1 MGFEYYY
8 DYDFLAATP
17 PVGGAVAGAVGA
29 VLGFLLVFYLLIL
42 AFGVLPYV
50 LQSLGMYT
58 IAKRR
63 GIHNPWLA
71 WLPVG
76 NIWILGSISDQYQ
89 YVVKG
94 RVRNRRKILVGL
106 LVAAL
111 AVMFLMYAGIFGMA
125 LGAAG
130 AADVLAGVGIA
141 QTLIMALTMIVVVI
155 IVLVIGF
162 MAMYDLYRSC
172 DPDNAVL
179 YLVLSV
185 FFEFLQPVLLFICRK
200 KDGGMPPRKT
210 VEQPQPIL
218 QTSYEPVEAVEEE
231 TPVQSEEE

>member
-8 DYDFLAATP
+8 DYDFPAAIP
-17 PVGGAVAGAVGA
+17 PIDGAVTGAVGA
-29 VLGFLLVFYLLIL
+29 ILGILLVFYLLVI
-42 AFGVLPYV
+42 AIGVGFYV
-50 LQSLGMYT
+50 LQSLGLYT
-58 IAKRR
+58 VAKRR

-76 NIWILGSISDQYQ
+76 NLWIMGSISDQYQ
-89 YVVKG
+89 YVAKG

-106 LVAAL
+106 LLAMF
-111 AVMFLMYAGIFGMA
+111 AVMFLMYAGIFSMV

-130 AADVLAGVGIA
+130 AADALAGVGIA
-141 QTLIMALTMIVVVI
+141 LTLVMAFAMIVVVI

-179 YLVLSV
+179 YLVLSI
-185 FFEFLQPVLLFICRK
+185 FFEFLQPVFLFICRK
-200 KDGGMPPRKT
+200 KDGGMPPRKIA
-210 VEQPQPIL
+210 EQPQPVL
-218 QTSYEPVEAVEEE
+218 QTAYEPVQTVEEE
-231 TPVQSEEE
+231 APAQPEEE